1 MTRAGAPPPDDST
14 TPGSDGGATDKT
26 AWRRRLLADRRSV
39 PASVHAA
46 EAEALTEAAVAAAQ
60 GHDGPVC
67 CYVPMPGEPGS
78 MSMLDAL
85 RSAGHEVL
93 LPVVPRRVPATAR
106 APRLIRAPSGPM
118 DWAPY
123 DGPSCL
129 VEGPYRL
136 RQPGG
141 PGWGPAAIASAGLV
155 LVPALAVDHRGVR
168 LGRGAGWYD
177 RTLPL
182 AKPTTPLV
190 AVVRDEEWVDV
201 LPAEDHDVLMHGVLT
216 PTGGL
221 RALATRLD

>member
-14 TPGSDGGATDKT
+14 TAAPDGGATDKT
-26 AWRRRLLADRRSV
+26 AWRGRLLAARRAV
-39 PASVHAA
+39 PAAVHAE
-46 EAEALTEAAVAAAQ
+46 EADALAEAAVAAAQ
-60 GHDGPVC
+60 GRDGPVC

-93 LPVVPRRVPATAR
+93 LPVVPNREPAPAG
-106 APRLIRAPSGPM
+106 APRLTRAPSGPM

-123 DGPSCL
+123 SGPSCL
-129 VEGPYRL
+129 VEGPHRL

-141 PGWGPAAIASAGLV
+141 PGWGPAAIAVAGLV
-155 LVPALAVDHRGVR
+155 LVPALAVDRRGVR

-182 AKPTTPLV
+182 AKPTTALV
-190 AVVRDEEWVDV
+190 AVVRDEEWVDR
-201 LPAEDHDVLMHGVLT
+201 LPAERHDVLMHGVLT

-221 RALATRLD
+221 RALADRLD